1 MAKAGYGGAV
11 QRIKGRVDMVANSK
25 PSAKSGKQSTK
36 RTPQQ
41 ELEILQQSIAN
52 CMSAGIDMRLNV
64 IYDGGNKTLALVF
77 GDGIDYQSGDLIW
90 RE

>member
-1 MAKAGYGGAV
+1 
-11 QRIKGRVDMVANSK
+11 MVANSK
-25 PSAKSGKQSTK
+25 PSAKSGKRSTK

-52 CMSAGIDMRLNV
+52 CMSAGIDMRMKVMYGSGDKSLV
-64 IYDGGNKTLALVF
+64 LVF

-90 RE
+90 VE